1 MTDEASPAAQMKY
14 SGAVSNAVADEISAD
29 IAYYVEL
36 AKKESPQL

>member
-1 MTDEASPAAQMKY
+1 
-14 SGAVSNAVADEISAD
+14 VADEISAD